1 MYYMPDFPAC
11 QVIFALSLN
20 FPLKP
25 NFPSNQDF
33 PLAADTGENFPQK
46 KGLEFSSPADLL

>member
-20 FPLKP
+20 FPSK
-25 NFPSNQDF
+25 QDF
-33 PLAADTGENFPQK
+33 PLAADPGENFPQK
-46 KGLEFSSPADLL
+46 KGLEFSSPADL

>member
-1 MYYMPDFPAC
+1 MPDFPAC